1 MLSRLPHALVAVVA
15 ISWYVSRA
23 VAQEPLSDRIDH
35 LIAVGVPDYA
45 KHAAPPAS
53 DAEFFRR
60 VHLDLTGRLP
70 TTSATR
76 AFLAEPIPTKRLML
90 IDHLLAGPAFAR
102 RLQEYFD
109 AVLMDRRRD
118 VKVPRAAWAEYLRAS
133 FAAGKSYD
141 QLVREILSTD
151 GADPKTRPAAKFLL
165 DRDLDPTVVTRDI
178 SRLFLGR
185 NLQCAQ
191 CHDHPLVEEYK
202 QAHFYGIQAFF
213 NRAFL
218 YPNAQ
223 DANAVIAEKAEGEV
237 TFTSVFD
244 PNKVSMTTAPK
255 VLAWQSIADPKAEKG
270 KEYKVA
276 PAKGVK
282 PVPAYSRFA
291 QLGAAVAA
299 ADNLAFRRTAANRVW
314 AFVFGRGLVHPLDYD
329 HEGNPASHPALLNL
343 LADELANHKFD
354 LKWLVRE
361 IVRSETYQRS
371 SGWTADTPPEPEK
384 YLAAPLK
391 PLDPEQFAHAI
402 LQATGHTDSIRT
414 GLPKG
419 ATENDLHTKV
429 AGSAAPIVAAFSS
442 VPGEP
447 AGEFASTLDQTLFV
461 KHGGHVRNL
470 IAPRAGN
477 LLDRALKLT
486 DPNAVAD
493 ELYLSVFTRP
503 PTTEEAAEV
512 ADALRGV
519 TDRKAVLTEIV
530 WAMLASAEFRFNH

>member
-15 ISWYVSRA
+15 VCGISPS
-23 VAQEPLSDRIDH
+23 VAQEPLSDRIDR
-35 LIAVGVPDYA
+35 LIATGVPDYA

-60 VHLDLTGRLP
+60 VCLDLTGRLP
-70 TTSATR
+70 TAAATR
-76 AFLAEPIPTKRLML
+76 AFLAETTPAKRLML
-90 IDHLLAGPAFAR
+90 IDHLLESPAFAR
-102 RLQEYFD
+102 RMQEYFD

-118 VKVPRAAWAEYLRAS
+118 VKVPRAAWADYLRSS
-133 FAAGKSYD
+133 FAAGKPYD
-141 QLVREILSTD
+141 QLVRELLSTD

-178 SRLFLGR
+178 SRVFLGR

-223 DANAVIAEKAEGEV
+223 DANAVIAEKADGEV
-237 TFTSVFD
+237 TFASVFD
-244 PNKVSMTTAPK
+244 PKKVSMTTAPK
-255 VLAWQSIADPKAEKG
+255 VLAWQPISDPKAEKG

-291 QLGAAVAA
+291 QLGAAVAS
-299 ADNLAFRRTAANRVW
+299 ADNVAFRRTAANRVW

-329 HEGNPASHPALLNL
+329 HEGNPASHPALLDL
-343 LADELANHKFD
+343 LAEELAAHKFD
-354 LKWLVRE
+354 VKWLVRE

-371 SGWTADTPPEPEK
+371 SGWTAETPPEPDR
-384 YLAAPLK
+384 YLVAPLK

-402 LQATGHTDSIRT
+402 LQATGHTDAIRS

-429 AGSAAPIVAAFSS
+429 VGSAAPIVAAFGS

-447 AGEFASTLDQTLFV
+447 AGEFSSTLGQTLFV
-461 KHGGHVRNL
+461 KHGGHVRGL

-477 LLDRALKLT
+477 LLDRALKLP
-486 DPNAVAD
+486 DPTAVAD

-503 PTTEEAAEV
+503 PTTEETAEITE
-512 ADALRGV
+512 ALRGV
-519 TDRKAVLTEIV
+519 TDRTAVLTEIV
-530 WAMLASAEFRFNH
+530 WAMLATAEFRFNH